1 VPVQIGAEAVQHLAT
16 ELVVLPLLREEL
28 EQALVLE
35 VGTAALQPV
44 QVELEK
50 GLELVVEVT
59 ADDLCA
65 FAAHRRV
72 ALARLRAG
80 GLVTGHRL

>member
-1 VPVQIGAEAVQHLAT
+1 MPVQIGAEAVQHLAT

-28 EQALVLE
+28 QKALVLE
-35 VGTAALQPV
+35 VSTATLQPV

-59 ADDLCA
+59 ADDLCTL
-65 FAAHRRV
+65 AAHRRV
-72 ALARLRAG
+72 ALARLG
-80 GLVTGHRL
+80 QDLVTGHRL